1 MKKMI
6 VMLLIAVFALSAT
19 AFAATYRHDDD
30 ITFEYDENAIEIISE
45 EHRDDVDNIVMGFKD
60 SAWGNGYISIVRR
73 ELPDGTPYPT
83 CEEIAGELGV
93 AQLET
98 LPTWGHFKDV
108 FTASITTN
116 DVTETTFIAPVID
129 DDGEAEEMVTVT
141 IGVTSLA
148 DEDAAMAR
156 DDAISAI
163 VDTLRVDD

>member
-30 ITFEYDENAIEIISE
+30 ITFEYDENAIEITSE
-45 EHRDDVDNIVMGFKD
+45 DHKDDEDSIVMGFKD
-60 SAWGNGYISIVRR
+60 SAWGNGYVSIVRR

-83 CEEIAGELGV
+83 QEEIAGELGV

-108 FTASITTN
+108 YTASSTTD
-116 DVTETTFIAPVID
+116 DVTETMFIAPVID

-141 IGVTSLA
+141 IGVTKLE

-156 DDAISAI
+156 DDTISAI

>member
-1 MKKMI
+1 MKKLI
-6 VMLLIAVFALSAT
+6 VMLLIVVFALSAT
-19 AFAATYRHDDD
+19 ALAATYRHDDD
-30 ITFEYDENAIEIISE
+30 ITFEYDENAIEITSE
-45 EHRDDVDNIVMGFKD
+45 DHKDDEDRIVMGFRD
-60 SAWGNGYISIVRR
+60 SAWGNGYISIVRQ

-83 CEEIAGELGV
+83 QEEIAAELGV
-93 AQLET
+93 TQLEK

-108 FTASITTN
+108 FTASFTKD
-116 DVTETTFIAPVID
+116 DVTETVFIAPVID

-141 IGVTSLA
+141 IGVNSLA